1 MANMIKTRDLI
12 YQFVQ
17 DELLYGDAGELT
29 NTTQLLD
36 DGILDSLG
44 MLRMVEFLER
54 QFQIAVGAEEIN
66 RKNFKSIDALAKFV
80 EGKVV

>member
-1 MANMIKTRDLI
+1 MIKTRDLI